1 MSEIAK
7 RRAAA
12 AASADTN
19 PAYQERV
26 ELIRRAAGKV
36 FHQRGFRGTSS
47 NDIAAEAGVDRASL
61 YYYVGSK
68 EQLFRD
74 VVSEAVS
81 ANIAAAHA
89 VSAMDAP
96 AAEKLSMMIQSLMKS
111 FEEHY
116 PYMYVFV
123 QEDVAKLATEGASDQ
138 GWSETVQAWNTDY
151 FQLVRQ
157 TIADGIADGS
167 FQTPLPA
174 GVAANCIIGML
185 NYSNLWF
192 KPNGLMDADEIGKGI
207 SQLPSTACGAS
218 HVVNIHVDVYP
229 VNAYVNGVPAD
240 RRGVLTC
247 SNSK

>member
-12 AASADTN
+12 AATAESN
-19 PAYQERV
+19 PAYQERM

-36 FHQRGFRGTSS
+36 FHQRGFRGTKL

-74 VVSEAVS
+74 VVSEAVT
-81 ANIAAAHA
+81 ANIAAAHE
-89 VSAMDAP
+89 VMEMDLP
-96 AAEKLSMMIQSLMKS
+96 AADKLSMMIQSLMTS
-111 FEEHY
+111 FEKHF

-123 QEDVAKLATEGASDQ
+123 QEDVAKLATEGTADT
-138 GWSETVQAWNTDY
+138 GWAETVQAWTTDY
-151 FQLVRQ
+151 FQLIRT

-192 KPNGLMDADEIGKGI
+192 QPNGLMDADEIGKGI
-207 SQLPSTACGAS
+207 SQLLIDGLRAP
-218 HVVNIHVDVYP
+218 D
-229 VNAYVNGVPAD
+229 
-240 RRGVLTC
+240 
-247 SNSK
+247 